1 MWRQGSQV
9 SMRGA
14 SRSESF
20 LSSHGRGFGPQEALK
35 KGSRGLSRVATG
47 NLGIPQLVLVTS
59 GSFSGCLGEV
69 RGTVALGWASQNS
82 SGFAAM
88 KESSSRV
95 DTGTLVFLS
104 ISNSNRRV
112 PGGLG
117 EESQAWSCVEEWNSA
132 CLSSCSRGDRS
143 LFELYVVFPNDA

>member
-1 MWRQGSQV
+1 
-9 SMRGA
+9 MRGA

-20 LSSHGRGFGPQEALK
+20 LSSHGRGFGPQDTLK
-35 KGSRGLSRVATG
+35 KDSRGLSRVATG
-47 NLGIPQLVLVTS
+47 NLGIPRLVPVTS
-59 GSFSGCLGEV
+59 GSFSGCLREV
-69 RGTVALGWASQNS
+69 RGTVVLGWASRDS

-104 ISNSNRRV
+104 ISNSNCRV
-112 PGGLG
+112 PEGLG

-143 LFELYVVFPNDA
+143 LFELYVEPAGFSG